1 MPGILSSAY
10 SLDDFAAWQK
20 NLGVHQ
26 ALPVLWAASATSQP
40 TAPVLPAVEAI
51 NAPLAMTLA
60 QNETESCYLTLT
72 NPANH
77 AARVTLSADAPSGA
91 GLLLA
96 LLGGGVLPADRPKRP
111 LTNEEQ
117 LRLFITGDLPPD
129 AEPEGDMQVLPFF
142 EPGQQLGRSLIKRYL
157 ANAEALIDFPAVV
170 LPPGGSLVVMLRV
183 TSAEAVPG
191 TYMAQLRA
199 VADDGRLS
207 VMPLELSVVS
217 LKLPMPDIWL
227 RAWGVGTNQFP
238 FESLERV
245 QKDVETVRKLGAT
258 VWNGFPKPGSKAE
271 FFAKTGLCQ
280 HYLMMRP
287 SKYIDLGYCG
297 KIKVEDLS
305 DKERMEI
312 AEESRRMVAEA
323 KGFGLS
329 HEQWFVELW
338 DDPVRTTHGFMA
350 SWLALSRVP
359 IPPSAFL

>member
-1 MPGILSSAY
+1 
-10 SLDDFAAWQK
+10 
-20 NLGVHQ
+20 
-26 ALPVLWAASATSQP
+26 
-40 TAPVLPAVEAI
+40 
-51 NAPLAMTLA
+51 
-60 QNETESCYLTLT
+60 
-72 NPANH
+72 
-77 AARVTLSADAPSGA
+77 
-91 GLLLA
+91 
-96 LLGGGVLPADRPKRP
+96 
-111 LTNEEQ
+111 
-117 LRLFITGDLPPD
+117 
-129 AEPEGDMQVLPFF
+129 
-142 EPGQQLGRSLIKRYL
+142 
-157 ANAEALIDFPAVV
+157 
-170 LPPGGSLVVMLRV
+170 
-183 TSAEAVPG
+183 
-191 TYMAQLRA
+191 
-199 VADDGRLS
+199 
-207 VMPLELSVVS
+207 
-217 LKLPMPDIWL
+217 MPDLWL